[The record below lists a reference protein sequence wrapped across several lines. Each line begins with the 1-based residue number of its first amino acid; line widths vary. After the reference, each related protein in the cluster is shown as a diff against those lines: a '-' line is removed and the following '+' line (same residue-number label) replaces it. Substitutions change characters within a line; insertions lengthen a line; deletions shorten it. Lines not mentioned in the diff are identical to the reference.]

1 MKDVLREAGKLQE
14 AERTLLWYAITNEVY
29 PKPEGNGID
38 MDSFNTQTTGRIA
51 SILMMEDTPE
61 KLQYLRS
68 FSRWIDYGCRPAP
81 GLDGSF
87 KTDGGAFH
95 HRNNYPAYAVGGLDG
110 ATNMIYLFS
119 RTEFAISELAHE
131 TVRNVL
137 FAMRFYCNKLN
148 FPLSMSGRHPDGKGK
163 LVPMHYAMMAMAG
176 TSDGKSEFDKEMASA
191 YLRLV
196 SDASS
201 KEQEPEYMPKV
212 SSAQERKIAKLLV
225 DNGFRP
231 EPDPQ
236 GNLAL
241 GYGCVSVQ
249 RRSNWSA
256 VACGHS
262 RYLWAAEHYLGHNLY
277 GRYLAHGSLQ
287 ILTAAPGQNVT
298 PATSGWQQEGFD
310 WNRIPGVTSIHL
322 PLEQLKAKVLNV
334 DTFSGMEEMLYSDE
348 AFAGGLSQ
356 QKENGNFG
364 MKLHEHDKY
373 NGSHRAR
380 KSYHFID
387 GMIVCLGSDIENT
400 NTEYPTETTIFQLA
414 VTDKA
419 GHDYWKNY
427 HGNGKTWIDH
437 LGTGYYVPVTAKFEK
452 NFPQYS
458 RMQDTGKETKG
469 DWVSLVVD
477 HGKAPENKSYEYAI
491 LPQANETGMKNFAKK
506 PAYKVLKQDRNAHIV
521 QSLTDNTYSYVLFET
536 PRALLPGELLQRA
549 DTSCLVMIHKESSD
563 KMLLTVAQPDLALYR
578 GPSDEAF
585 DKDGKRVERSIYS
598 RPWINDESG
607 EIPVTVTL
615 KGYWNVKETPFCK
628 VISADKKQTLLRFTC
643 KDGASFEVELKKK

>member
-1 MKDVLREAGKLQE
+1 
-14 AERTLLWYAITNEVY
+14 
-29 PKPEGNGID
+29 
-38 MDSFNTQTTGRIA
+38 
-51 SILMMEDTPE
+51 
-61 KLQYLRS
+61 
-68 FSRWIDYGCRPAP
+68 
-81 GLDGSF
+81 
-87 KTDGGAFH
+87 
-95 HRNNYPAYAVGGLDG
+95 
-110 ATNMIYLFS
+110 
-119 RTEFAISELAHE
+119 
-131 TVRNVL
+131 
-137 FAMRFYCNKLN
+137 
-148 FPLSMSGRHPDGKGK
+148 
-163 LVPMHYAMMAMAG
+163 
-176 TSDGKSEFDKEMASA
+176 
-191 YLRLV
+191 
-196 SDASS
+196 
-201 KEQEPEYMPKV
+201 MPKV
-212 SSAQERKIAKLLV
+212 SNAQERKIAKLLV

-256 VACGHS
+256 VARGHS

-277 GRYLAHGSLQ
+277 GRYLAHGSLH
-287 ILTAAPGQNVT
+287 ILTAAPGQIVT